1 MDPLI
6 PKNTSYLPETGKGS
20 DGNLRQDLLFPA
32 LPIYRETYKEGG
44 HVDDE
49 RGVEAYKT
57 RFVMQNEEMERSGQ
71 VKRYAASLTESH
83 EKE

>member
-1 MDPLI
+1 MLLSHAQNWENDGRYDWMDPSI

-44 HVDDE
+44 HADGE
-49 RGVEAYKT
+49 
-57 RFVMQNEEMERSGQ
+57 
-71 VKRYAASLTESH
+71 
-83 EKE
+83 

>member
-1 MDPLI
+1 MDPSI

-44 HVDDE
+44 HAE
-49 RGVEAYKT
+49 GE
-57 RFVMQNEEMERSGQ
+57 
-71 VKRYAASLTESH
+71 
-83 EKE
+83 

>member
-20 DGNLRQDLLFPA
+20 DGNLRQV
-32 LPIYRETYKEGG
+32 YRETYKEGG

-71 VKRYAASLTESH
+71 VKRYAASPTESH

>member
-1 MDPLI
+1 MDPSI

-44 HVDDE
+44 HAE
-49 RGVEAYKT
+49 GEWGVEAYKMMYT
-57 RFVMQNEEMERSGQ
+57 IQGEGKGQ
-71 VKRYAASLTESH
+71 VKRYAEDREEAYDR
-83 EKE
+83 